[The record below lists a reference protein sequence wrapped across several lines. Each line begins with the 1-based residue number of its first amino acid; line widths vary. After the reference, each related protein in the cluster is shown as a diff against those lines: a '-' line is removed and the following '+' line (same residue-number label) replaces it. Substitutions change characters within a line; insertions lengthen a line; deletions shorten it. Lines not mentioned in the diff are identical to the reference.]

1 MTTSLTLHAMDE
13 ELATALRVRAAEIG
27 KSLNLTAQELLAS
40 ALGLFSSRHPA
51 NDSSDCFGQIESSAA
66 DEMLAD
72 VREQD
77 VIDEAMW
84 K

>member
-1 MTTSLTLHAMDE
+1 MDE
-13 ELATALRVRAAEIG
+13 ELAKALRVRAAEIG

-40 ALGLFSSRHPA
+40 ALGLFSSRQPA
-51 NDSSDCFGQIESSAA
+51 NDLSDCFGLIESASA
-66 DEMLAD
+66 DELLAA

-84 K
+84 R